1 MMNINNKSWEKLR
14 ATDIVKFLSDIE
26 ESIFV
31 EFKSDDEAPNKLVK
45 EISALANTYGGYI
58 LLGVGDDKSV
68 GGCTKWSEQRIHT
81 VVHDSLFPAPNLDVK
96 KFVIEGKKVY
106 VIKIEEG
113 SMPPYVTNKGGIYH
127 RIGSGSTPIQDS
139 GKLTELYNKRQDYI
153 SRVRNKIEIPP
164 LEKDADL
171 PNNIFGYIDLG
182 FAVTCKEPTFIQ
194 RHYDDI
200 DYGAV
205 SEYLKSTVGLKNY
218 SVSHVGYSTFIT
230 IGGISAQREQGSNVA
245 LQARIHNYMEVMC
258 DGSVKLRILLW
269 GHNGVAK
276 ADIGYIAGILGFFQK
291 IYGMLIG
298 ENFSKIYVYAHK
310 YERLTVLKQFNPLFS
325 MEMLH
330 DPKTEEKGRKL
341 YSRHCE
347 KYGNTL
353 LVAGN
358 RLPAND
364 YILID
369 RRWFNEIKE
378 KYTQGSLI
386 QELFYSEYTDL
397 GYIDPL
403 TVDS

>member
-45 EISALANTYGGYI
+45 EISAFANTYGGYI
-58 LLGVGDDKSV
+58 LLGVSDDKSV
-68 GGCTKWSEQRIHT
+68 SGCTKWNEQRIHT
-81 VVHDSLFPAPNLDVK
+81 VVHDSLFPSPSLDVK

-113 SMPPYVTNKGGIYH
+113 SMPPYVTSKGGIYH

-194 RHYDDI
+194 RHDDI

-218 SVSHVGYSTFIT
+218 SISHVGYSTFIT
-230 IGGISAQREQGSNVA
+230 IGGISAQREQGPNVA
-245 LQARIHNYMEVMC
+245 LQAGIHNYMEVMC

-269 GHNGVAK
+269 GRNGVAK

-330 DPKTEEKGRKL
+330 DPKTEEKGRIL

-378 KYTQGSLI
+378 KYTQDSLI